1 MKIGDLV
8 ELSAYGNSLKC
19 FDYLKGDIGL
29 VMNINST
36 GDIYRVTW
44 SKRPGCSNIM
54 YRRDIKYVKN

>member
-8 ELSAYGNSLKC
+8 QLSSYGKSLKC
-19 FDYLKGDIGL
+19 FDYLRDDIGL

-54 YRRDIKYVKN
+54 YRRDIKYVKD